1 MRAETPLG
9 ISAVS
14 AVDDLPPST
23 PTKTAPA
30 PASEPPDPHHDR
42 RVALAA
48 GLALLWGIFTLLAQ
62 LSGALDAFEEPLLD
76 WRISLTPY
84 PKPPSDQLALIAID
98 NIPIDKPWPW
108 SRLDYSLALRSLI
121 DYAPQSVVFEMNL
134 NDRDTEYTSFDDTF
148 SHIVQRANTVVFAA
162 TVLTPS
168 NANPQVTALPMKID
182 ELPYHGSLRLVPQFG
197 SAIWPLDTFAG
208 DSPVGANNLES
219 ESGLRLRRLPLVF
232 LLNGKMIPS
241 LVLQGAAQFLGAD
254 LDSSDVQVGR
264 AIFLRNKD
272 GKLLR
277 TVPIDDEGRMRI
289 RYRQSPVASWQASF
303 DNIML
308 YDDQLQHGITP
319 DHDLRNLVRRQV
331 WIGRTDPN
339 ERERFKTA
347 VGQLSRV
354 EVQLQAERTILDQ
367 DYVRPLPPMI
377 LAALYLLIAIG
388 GAVASIRFGPTH
400 AAAMLVVLAAFWFE
414 SSLLAFRLY
423 NIILPLP
430 SFVMLLFGTYAVG
443 ILASYWDLEPDEG
456 DAKELLSETG
466 AKS

>member
-1 MRAETPLG
+1 
-9 ISAVS
+9 
-14 AVDDLPPST
+14 VDDLSFSI
-23 PTKTAPA
+23 PTSPAPA
-30 PASEPPDPHHDR
+30 PEPSDPDR
-42 RVALAA
+42 KGRVALAA
-48 GLALLWGIFTLLAQ
+48 GLALLWGIFALLAQ
-62 LSGALDAFEEPLLD
+62 LSGALDAVEEPLLD
-76 WRISLTPY
+76 WRLSFNAY
-84 PKPPSDQLALIAID
+84 PTPPSGQLALIAID
-98 NIPIDKPWPW
+98 KIPPDRPWPW

-168 NANPQVTALPMKID
+168 GNIPLPAKLSALPF
-182 ELPYHGSLRLVPQFG
+182 HGNRRQVPRFG
-197 SAIWPLDTFAG
+197 SAVWPLATFAG

-219 ESGLRLRRLPLVF
+219 EAGLRLRRLPLVF
-232 LLNGKMIPS
+232 LLDGKMIPS
-241 LVLQGAAQFLGAD
+241 LVLQAAAQFLGAD
-254 LDSSDVQVGR
+254 LPSSEVQIGR

-289 RYRQSPVASWQASF
+289 RYHQGPAASWQASF

-308 YDDQLQHGITP
+308 YDDQLQHGIAP
-319 DHDLRNLVRRQV
+319 ERDLRKLVRRQV
-331 WIGRTDPN
+331 WIGRTDPG

-388 GAVASIRFGPTH
+388 GAVAVIRFGSVH
-400 AAAMLVVLAAFWFE
+400 AAAMLVILASFWFE
-414 SSLLAFRLY
+414 SSILAFRLY
-423 NIILPLP
+423 NVILPLP
-430 SFVMLLFGTYAVG
+430 SFAMLLLGAYAVG
-443 ILASYWDLEPDEG
+443 ILASYWDLEPDE
-456 DAKELLSETG
+456 DSRQMSLDN
-466 AKS
+466 

>member
-1 MRAETPLG
+1 
-9 ISAVS
+9 
-14 AVDDLPPST
+14 VDDLPPNI
-23 PTKTAPA
+23 PTNPA
-30 PASEPPDPHHDR
+30 PTPAPSDPDQKR

-62 LSGALDAFEEPLLD
+62 LSGALDAVEEPLLD
-76 WRISLTPY
+76 WRLSIDPAAAA
-84 PKPPSDQLALIAID
+84 PSDQLALIAID
-98 NIPIDKPWPW
+98 NVPPDRPWPW

-162 TVLTPS
+162 TVLTPPG
-168 NANPQVTALPMKID
+168 AAPLPAK
-182 ELPYHGSLRLVPQFG
+182 LGSLPFLGSKRQVPRFG

-208 DSPVGANNLES
+208 DSPVGVNNLES
-219 ESGLRLRRLPLVF
+219 ESGMRLRRLPLVF
-232 LLNGKMIPS
+232 LLDGKMIPS
-241 LVLQGAAQFLGAD
+241 LVLQAAAQFLGAD
-254 LDSSDVQVGR
+254 LGSSEVQVGR

-277 TVPIDDEGRMRI
+277 AVPIDDEGRMRI
-289 RYRQSPVASWQASF
+289 RYHQGPVASWQASF

-319 DHDLRNLVRRQV
+319 ERDLRKLVRRQV
-331 WIGRTDPN
+331 WIGRTDPH

-354 EVQLQAERTILDQ
+354 EIQLQAERTILNQ

-388 GAVASIRFGPTH
+388 GAAGVIRFGLIH
-400 AAAMLVVLAAFWFE
+400 AAAMLVVLASFWFE
-414 SSLLAFRLY
+414 SSILAFRVY
-423 NIILPLP
+423 NVILPLP
-430 SFVMLLFGTYAVG
+430 SFAMLIGGAYAVG
-443 ILASYWDLEPDEG
+443 ILASFWDLEPDE
-456 DAKELLSETG
+456 DSRQLPSEI
-466 AKS
+466 

>member
-1 MRAETPLG
+1 MRP
-9 ISAVS
+9 ISPIS
-14 AVDDLPPST
+14 PQ
-23 PTKTAPA
+23 
-30 PASEPPDPHHDR
+30 PPDSDRKR

-62 LSGALDAFEEPLLD
+62 LSGALDAFEDPLLD
-76 WRISLTPY
+76 WRLSLNSY
-84 PKPPSDQLALIAID
+84 PTPPSDQLALIAID
-98 NIPIDKPWPW
+98 NIPPDRPWPW

-162 TVLTPS
+162 TVLTPAGTTPLP
-168 NANPQVTALPMKID
+168 ANL
-182 ELPYHGSLRLVPQFG
+182 GSLPFRGNMRQVPRFG

-232 LLNGKMIPS
+232 MLDRKMIPS
-241 LVLQGAAQFLGAD
+241 LVLQAAAQFLGAD
-254 LDSSDVQVGR
+254 LASSEVQVGR

-277 TVPIDDEGRMRI
+277 TVPIDDEGRMCI
-289 RYRQSPVASWQASF
+289 RYHQGPTASWQASF

-308 YDDQLQHGITP
+308 YDDQLQNGIIP
-319 DHDLRNLVRRQV
+319 ERDLRKLIRRQV
-331 WIGRTDPN
+331 WIGRTDSG

-388 GAVASIRFGPTH
+388 GAAALIRFGPIH
-400 AAAMLVVLAAFWFE
+400 AAAMLLVLASFWFE
-414 SSLLAFRLY
+414 SSILAFRVY
-423 NIILPLP
+423 NVILPLP
-430 SFVMLLFGTYAVG
+430 SFAMLVFGAYAVG
-443 ILASYWDLEPDEG
+443 ILASYWDLDPDE
-456 DAKELLSETG
+456 DSRQIPLDI
-466 AKS
+466 

>member
-1 MRAETPLG
+1 MRP
-9 ISAVS
+9 ISPIS
-14 AVDDLPPST
+14 PQ
-23 PTKTAPA
+23 
-30 PASEPPDPHHDR
+30 PPDSDRKR

-62 LSGALDAFEEPLLD
+62 LSGALDAFEDPLLD
-76 WRISLTPY
+76 WRLSLNSY
-84 PKPPSDQLALIAID
+84 PTPPSDQLALIAID
-98 NIPIDKPWPW
+98 NIPPDRPWPW

-162 TVLTPS
+162 TVLTPAGTTPLP
-168 NANPQVTALPMKID
+168 ANL
-182 ELPYHGSLRLVPQFG
+182 GSLPFRGNMRQVPRFG

-232 LLNGKMIPS
+232 MLDRKMIPS
-241 LVLQGAAQFLGAD
+241 LVLQAAAQFLGAD
-254 LDSSDVQVGR
+254 LASSEVQVGR

-277 TVPIDDEGRMRI
+277 TVPIDDEGRMCI
-289 RYRQSPVASWQASF
+289 RYHQGPTASWQASF

-308 YDDQLQHGITP
+308 YDDQLQNGIIP
-319 DHDLRNLVRRQV
+319 ERDLRKLIRRQV
-331 WIGRTDPN
+331 WIGRTDSG

-388 GAVASIRFGPTH
+388 GAAALIRFGPIH
-400 AAAMLVVLAAFWFE
+400 AAAMLLVLASFWFE
-414 SSLLAFRLY
+414 SSILAFRVY
-423 NIILPLP
+423 NVILPLP
-430 SFVMLLFGTYAVG
+430 SFAMLIFGAYAVG
-443 ILASYWDLEPDEG
+443 ILASYWDLDPDE
-456 DAKELLSETG
+456 DSRQIPLDI
-466 AKS
+466 